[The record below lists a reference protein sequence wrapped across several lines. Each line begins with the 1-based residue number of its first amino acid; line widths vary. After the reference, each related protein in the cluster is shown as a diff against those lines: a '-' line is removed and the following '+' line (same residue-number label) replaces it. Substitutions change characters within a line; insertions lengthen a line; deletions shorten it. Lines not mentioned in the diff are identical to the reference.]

1 MVFFFNPH
9 LFKMGNSR
17 FNCSHKPSMGKDLF
31 NNNAINVFVVKTHL
45 WEKVNNHQIDLYI
58 AIISLPCH

>member
-1 MVFFFNPH
+1 
-9 LFKMGNSR
+9 
-17 FNCSHKPSMGKDLF
+17 MGKDLF

-45 WEKVNNHQIDLYI
+45 WEKVNNHEIDLYI